1 MEMSTPR
8 ALSDL
13 LKSMKQDFTAEKV
26 SVASVLEAFH
36 ERGFGILIFLFTLPA
51 AVPIPMPAI
60 NTLIAIPIMIL
71 TWQQMVGRH
80 TIWMPDKVLRGS
92 IDKDLFQKTLDWS
105 IPWVLRM
112 EWLLKPRMGFMTQG
126 AFSHLIG
133 FAGLIMAT
141 CGAIPL
147 PLVNTA
153 PAIGIAIMALGVLMR
168 DGLAVLVG
176 MVFGL
181 TWVIGIL
188 TAYALFGMQALYMI
202 KDFIL
207 SFFA

>member
-1 MEMSTPR
+1 
-8 ALSDL
+8 
-13 LKSMKQDFTAEKV
+13 MKKDFTGDKIAVRDVVEG
-26 SVASVLEAFH
+26 FH

-51 AVPIPMPAI
+51 AVPVPMPAV

-71 TWQQMVGRH
+71 TWQQMIGRH
-80 TIWMPDKVLRGS
+80 TVWMPEKVMHGTLN
-92 IDKDLFQKTLDWS
+92 KDLFDKTLDWS
-105 IPWVLRM
+105 IPWVKRL
-112 EWLLKPRMGFMTQG
+112 EWFLKPRLGFMTQG
-126 AFSHLIG
+126 IFSHLIG
-133 FAGLIMAT
+133 FSGLIMAT

-153 PAIGIAIMALGVLMR
+153 PAIGIAIMAIGVLMR

-188 TAYALFGMQALYMI
+188 SLYAIFGMHALYI
-202 KDFIL
+202 VKDFIL
-207 SFFA
+207 SLMP